1 LPRYDRAVEDLRS
14 PPAEDASAFTALYA
28 ERFDEDELRFKA
40 ELWKILV
47 DDFFQAYVRADDTL
61 VELGAGRCEFI
72 NAVRCGRKIAVDLDP
87 RTAELAADAEVLV
100 RPSDDLS
107 PISSG
112 TVDVVFASNFFEHMV
127 SKTALLATLR
137 ECHRILRAEGKLIVL
152 QPNIRYL
159 PGRYWDYL
167 DHHIALSH
175 LSMVEALELTGFR
188 ADEVIPR
195 FLPYTVKD
203 RRMPR
208 SARLVRAYLRLRP
221 AWRIFGRQMLIVS
234 FRR

>member
-1 LPRYDRAVEDLRS
+1 VEDVQS
-14 PPAEDASAFTALYA
+14 PPAEDTSVFTPLYEA
-28 ERFDEDELRFKA
+28 RFDEDELRFKT

-47 DDFFQAYVRADDTL
+47 EDYFQAYIRPADAL

-72 NAVRCGRKIAVDLDP
+72 NAVRCARKIAVDLDP
-87 RTAELAADAEVLV
+87 RTAELAVDADVLV
-100 RPSDDLS
+100 RSSDDLS
-107 PISSG
+107 PIGTG
-112 TVDVVFASNFFEHMV
+112 TVDVVFASNFFEHLPT
-127 SKTALLATLR
+127 KTALLATLR
-137 ECHRILRAEGKLIVL
+137 ECHRILRPSAKLIVL

-175 LSMVEALELTGFR
+175 LSMVEALELSGFQPE
-188 ADEVIPR
+188 EVVPR

-203 RRMPR
+203 RRLPR
-208 SARLVRAYLRLRP
+208 NARLVRAYLKLRP

-234 FRR
+234 LRR

>member
-1 LPRYDRAVEDLRS
+1 VENVQNRAASDPGTEDTTVFTPLYDA
-14 PPAEDASAFTALYA
+14 
-28 ERFDEDELRFKA
+28 RFDEDELRFKA
-40 ELWKILV
+40 ELWRILV
-47 DDFFQAYVRADDTL
+47 EDYFQRFVRPDDTL

-72 NAVRCGRKIAVDLDP
+72 NAIRCARKIAVDLDP
-87 RTAELAADAEVLV
+87 RTAELALDADVLV

-107 PISSG
+107 PIATG
-112 TVDVVFASNFFEHMV
+112 TVDVVFASNFFEHLPT
-127 SKTALLATLR
+127 KKALLATLR
-137 ECHRILRAEGKLIVL
+137 ECHRILRPSAKLIVL

-175 LSMVEALELTGFR
+175 LSMLEALELTGFQ
-188 ADEVIPR
+188 AEEVIPR

-203 RRMPR
+203 RRLPR
-208 SARLVRAYLRLRP
+208 NGRLVRAYLKLRP

-234 FRR
+234 LRR